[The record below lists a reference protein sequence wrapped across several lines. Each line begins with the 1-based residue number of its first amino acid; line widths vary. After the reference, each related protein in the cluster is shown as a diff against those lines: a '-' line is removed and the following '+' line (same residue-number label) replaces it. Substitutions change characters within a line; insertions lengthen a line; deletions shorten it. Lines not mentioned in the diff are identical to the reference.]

1 MSSIFYLKKASIWQM
16 IILQAGQTIPDP
28 NNFCDPRH
36 FGENFYSVGY
46 TENRVLS
53 QLFLW
58 TPTFR
63 GKLYSVGY
71 TENRVS
77 SQLFCDH
84 KILEA
89 LSRSKKEEALWSW
102 KNKVFT
108 YDPELPKCLLM
119 IICGQSAREETLEI
133 LSSEPASVAGVRF
146 VLSRGDSTPVYYWT
160 SISIFSD

>member
-1 MSSIFYLKKASIWQM
+1 MGGHFCGWPLLRLLIIIGGKSAYLKLLIIM
-16 IILQAGQTIPDP
+16 IKLIITFRGKL
-28 NNFCDPRH
+28 
-36 FGENFYSVGY
+36 YSVGY

-77 SQLFCDH
+77 SQHFCDH

-89 LSRSKKEEALWSW
+89 LSRSKKEESLWSW

-146 VLSRGDSTPVYYWT
+146 VRGSTSV
-160 SISIFSD
+160 